1 MNRRYFIKSG
11 GIALASFGLMT
22 STPPFLR
29 RLLLAGWWHL
39 AAGAGSERQRS
50 RFWAKP
56 LEQLNDELGVKIR
69 VRHFP
74 AATTRWSRLDCRQ
87 FSIIVKS
94 DRGRPVARH
103 QAIVSLIGNT

>member
-1 MNRRYFIKSG
+1 MG
-11 GIALASFGLMT
+11 DDGLNSET
-22 STPPFLR
+22 VK
-29 RLLLAGWWHL
+29 L
-39 AAGAGSERQRS
+39 AADSVRTWWTRIGRHRFRRAKELLIAVDAGSERQQS

-56 LEQLNDELGVKIR
+56 LEQLNDELGVMIR

-74 AATTRWSRLDCRQ
+74 AATTKWSRLECRQ

-103 QAIVSLIGNT
+103 QAIVSLIGNP